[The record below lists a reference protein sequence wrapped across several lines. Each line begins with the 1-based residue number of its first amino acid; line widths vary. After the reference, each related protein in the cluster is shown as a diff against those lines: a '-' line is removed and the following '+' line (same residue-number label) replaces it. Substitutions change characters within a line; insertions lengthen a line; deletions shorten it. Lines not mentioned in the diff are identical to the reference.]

1 MEENKSKKSFVGGE
15 GDNMHKK
22 TVIFGFGQY
31 GKKYIKKCV
40 ECKVEN
46 IQIIDSDD
54 RLWGNVFMGIP
65 IEEPQKV
72 LPGFAGLVVI
82 AVSDKFRWEIF
93 EQLKNRYHI
102 SDGNIRYY
110 TEKELLEIL
119 SKDKWNRLEA
129 FFFEGKHRLIDK
141 WLHYFE
147 AYDRFFSKYKRRNV
161 SILEIGVFKGGSL
174 QMWKTYFQEEGNFV
188 KVYGIDINDN
198 CKELEEENVE
208 IFIGSQDD
216 RDFLAEVKRKIGKV
230 DIVID
235 DGGHSMEQQIVAFEE
250 LFDAVNEDGIY
261 LCEDCHTSYMKEY
274 GGAYKGETFVEY
286 SKGLIDYLH
295 AQYSETEELGRNK
308 YSEQI
313 KAITYYDSMIFIEK
327 RKAASKSISIQIEN
341 K

>member
-102 SDGNIRYY
+102 SDGISGIIR
-110 TEKELLEIL
+110 KL
-119 SKDKWNRLEA
+119 SFYRKM
-129 FFFEGKHRLIDK
+129 
-141 WLHYFE
+141 
-147 AYDRFFSKYKRRNV
+147 KYIIWAICSFRQNCLQEVFIRKRNC
-161 SILEIGVFKGGSL
+161 
-174 QMWKTYFQEEGNFV
+174 WKYCQRIN
-188 KVYGIDINDN
+188 GI
-198 CKELEEENVE
+198 V
-208 IFIGSQDD
+208 
-216 RDFLAEVKRKIGKV
+216 
-230 DIVID
+230 
-235 DGGHSMEQQIVAFEE
+235 
-250 LFDAVNEDGIY
+250 
-261 LCEDCHTSYMKEY
+261 
-274 GGAYKGETFVEY
+274 
-286 SKGLIDYLH
+286 
-295 AQYSETEELGRNK
+295 
-308 YSEQI
+308 
-313 KAITYYDSMIFIEK
+313 
-327 RKAASKSISIQIEN
+327 
-341 K
+341 

>member
-1 MEENKSKKSFVGGE
+1 
-15 GDNMHKK
+15 MHKK

-110 TEKELLEIL
+110 TETVVLSKDEIYNLGDMQFQTELSSGGIYTEKELLEIL

-129 FFFEGKHRLIDK
+129 FFFEGNIGLLTSGFIILKHMIG
-141 WLHYFE
+141 
-147 AYDRFFSKYKRRNV
+147 FFQ
-161 SILEIGVFKGGSL
+161 SIR
-174 QMWKTYFQEEGNFV
+174 EEM
-188 KVYGIDINDN
+188 
-198 CKELEEENVE
+198 
-208 IFIGSQDD
+208 
-216 RDFLAEVKRKIGKV
+216 FL
-230 DIVID
+230 
-235 DGGHSMEQQIVAFEE
+235 F
-250 LFDAVNEDGIY
+250 
-261 LCEDCHTSYMKEY
+261 
-274 GGAYKGETFVEY
+274 
-286 SKGLIDYLH
+286 
-295 AQYSETEELGRNK
+295 
-308 YSEQI
+308 
-313 KAITYYDSMIFIEK
+313 
-327 RKAASKSISIQIEN
+327 
-341 K
+341 